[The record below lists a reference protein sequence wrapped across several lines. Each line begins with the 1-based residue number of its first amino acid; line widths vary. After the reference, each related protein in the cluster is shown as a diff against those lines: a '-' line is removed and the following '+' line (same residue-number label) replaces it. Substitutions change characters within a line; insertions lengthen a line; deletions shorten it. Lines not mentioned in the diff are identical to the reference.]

1 MALEKS
7 KVAKPGKQEPEDAEV
22 TELTVS
28 NLDDKTHAELRML
41 YAESTE
47 TLRFIKNHQWK
58 TVGAM
63 LLTYMGLIVVA
74 VWTKAGPAMTNKLMA
89 ITILLATAVI
99 FTLVIYQFW
108 MHNEMTKLDA
118 MNPHLSSLFRD
129 VRALKSRR
137 EANVHRYMLLFFMAI
152 VVTLG
157 AVVVHLALDRV
168 AGG

>member
-1 MALEKS
+1 MALDKQ
-7 KVAKPGKQEPEDAEV
+7 KPGKATNPVPDDAEV
-22 TELTVS
+22 TELQVS

-58 TVGAM
+58 TVGAT
-63 LLTYMGLIVVA
+63 LLTYLGLIVIA
-74 VWTKAGPAMTNKLMA
+74 VWTKAGPAMSNKLMA

-99 FTLVIYQFW
+99 LTLVIYQFW

-118 MNPHLSSLFRD
+118 MNPHLSSLFRE
-129 VRALKSRR
+129 VRALKSKR
-137 EANVHRYMLLFFMAI
+137 EGNAHRYTLLLFMAI

-157 AVVVHLALDRV
+157 AVVVHLALNRIS
-168 AGG
+168 GG